1 MCWEYYTTAGPGMQ
15 EKNENMQFES
25 INSSLRRR
33 RCRREGQ
40 EMLLLYVG
48 EEQKSRPP
56 RDAAGGSANVVEGA
70 GVHGAGLL
78 AQLGDDLGGVGGDDQ
93 FLVGGDEQGVHSGVG
108 SGDIGLLA
116 ANLVL
121 FRIDLDAHK
130 A

>member
-15 EKNENMQFES
+15 EKNENLQFES

-40 EMLLLYVG
+40 EMLLLY
-48 EEQKSRPP
+48 
-56 RDAAGGSANVVEGA
+56 GSANVVEGA

>member
-1 MCWEYYTTAGPGMQ
+1 MGKAVPDG
-15 EKNENMQFES
+15 
-25 INSSLRRR
+25 L
-33 RCRREGQ
+33 
-40 EMLLLYVG
+40 VG
-48 EEQKSRPP
+48 
-56 RDAAGGSANVVEGA
+56 
-70 GVHGAGLL
+70 
-78 AQLGDDLGGVGGDDQ
+78 LGGYPQPLGGLVPSRFLHDPPGYQFPLPAGIGGDDQ

>member
-15 EKNENMQFES
+15 EKNENLQFES

-78 AQLGDDLGGVGGDDQ
+78 ASLETISAVSVAMTSSS
-93 FLVGGDEQGVHSGVG
+93 LVGMSRCAQWRRQRRYRSPRREPCSFQ
-108 SGDIGLLA
+108 
-116 ANLVL
+116 
-121 FRIDLDAHK
+121 IDLDAHK

>member
-1 MCWEYYTTAGPGMQ
+1 
-15 EKNENMQFES
+15 
-25 INSSLRRR
+25 
-33 RCRREGQ
+33 
-40 EMLLLYVG
+40 MLLLYVG